1 MENPSSYDLTGKTVL
16 VNREWRSMSMTE
28 AVQKGRQHVV
38 VVGGRVTGIAMV
50 VQLLATLNEGA
61 GITVIDPHDSR
72 YPSVFYDPEDLV
84 IANTSGHIGSIVAA
98 DPTDFLSYLDH
109 HQDPHSVP
117 RHIVG
122 RYADQRL
129 AHHVR
134 RTRAR
139 GVAAARIVDTVRSI
153 ARRGGT
159 YVLRLGSGRLIDAT
173 DVVLAMGAGPRRD
186 VTGIT
191 GIGPYPTGRLRSA
204 RVREALVV
212 GTGQS
217 AIDAALVLADSG
229 ARVTMSS
236 RAGLLPAVRTRTLLN
251 EQGLTLDPRAPTF
264 DLEATLDRFVQAH
277 GHRPLTTML
286 SAVRDPIDRLGEE
299 ITLAESGDI
308 PWQDALVAVALHL
321 SRHAPQSTGNPRFAW
336 RYLTSIMLTTAH
348 RLRNAINDR
357 AVRLVRWTHVAPQQ
371 HDLIVVAAGNDRYP
385 ITCTSDAM
393 YLGSAPAGAAPW
405 TTLTESL
412 QVQLPGRTQP
422 ERVWA
427 VGPTT
432 TVRYSTANFLASA
445 VAQSARI
452 ARRIGNAPTQ

>member
-1 MENPSSYDLTGKTVL
+1 M
-16 VNREWRSMSMTE
+16 
-28 AVQKGRQHVV
+28 
-38 VVGGRVTGIAMV
+38 TGIAMV
-50 VQLLATLNEGA
+50 VQLLATLDEGA
-61 GITVIDPHDSR
+61 RIVVIDPEDSR

-84 IANTSGHIGSIVAA
+84 IVNTSAHVGSIVAA

-109 HQDPHSVP
+109 HQDPHAVP
-117 RHIVG
+117 RHVVG

-134 RTRAR
+134 RAGTR
-139 GVAAARIVDTVRSI
+139 GVAVARIIDTVRSI
-153 ARRGGT
+153 ARRGRR
-159 YVLRLGSGRLIDAT
+159 YLLRLGSGRLIGAT

-186 VTGIT
+186 VAGIR
-191 GIGPYPTGRLRSA
+191 GIGPYPTDRLRSA
-204 RVREALVV
+204 RAHEALVV

-236 RAGLLPAVRTRTLLN
+236 RTGLLPAVRTRTLLN
-251 EQGLTLDPRAPTF
+251 EQGLTLDLRAPTF

-277 GHRPLTTML
+277 GHGPLATML
-286 SAVRDPIDRLGEE
+286 SAARDPIDRLGEE
-299 ITLAESGDI
+299 IALAESGDI
-308 PWQDALVAVALHL
+308 HWQDALVAVALHL
-321 SRHAPQSTGNPRFAW
+321 SRHSPRSTGDSRFTW
-336 RYLTSIMLTTAH
+336 RYLTSMMLTTAH
-348 RLRNAINDR
+348 RLRHAIDDR
-357 AVRLVRWTHVAPQQ
+357 AVRLVPWAHVAPQR
-371 HDLIVVAAGNDRYP
+371 HDVIVVAAGNERYP
-385 ITCTSDAM
+385 IACTPDAIH
-393 YLGSAPAGAAPW
+393 LGSAPAGATPW

-432 TVRYSTANFLASA
+432 AVRYSTANFLGSA

-452 ARRIGNAPTQ
+452 AHRIGNAT